1 MFFFLDGIREQGAFS
16 DTKESIN
23 DAFTHEIMG

>member
-1 MFFFLDGIREQGAFS
+1 MFYLDSVREQGAFS